1 MQIKEEKQKLRKKA
15 AALRSSVGAKDAL
28 SRKIAEKLFSLDVYL
43 SCEKVFAYFSYSQE
57 VQTEFIIEKALADG
71 KKVALP
77 RCESSGAMSFYYIE
91 SAAGLEKGTFKGIL
105 EPKANAEK
113 AEADEKTLVIVPA
126 LAYGRDGT
134 RLGHGMGYYD
144 RFLSVCRGKTI
155 GLCFEKCLFKTLPQ
169 DGFDR
174 PVSVIIT
181 ENEILSGSKAA
192 QT

>member
-1 MQIKEEKQKLRKKA
+1 MQINKEKQKLRKKT
-15 AALRSSVGAKDAL
+15 AALRSSVGDKDVL
-28 SRKIAEKLFSLDVYL
+28 SRKIAEKLFSLDAYL

-91 SAAGLEKGTFKGIL
+91 SAAGLEKGAFKGIL

>member
-1 MQIKEEKQKLRKKA
+1 MQINKEKQKLRKKA

-113 AEADEKTLVIVPA
+113 AEADEKTLVIAKSRPKANV
-126 LAYGRDGT
+126 LDTFTLIICMLLIIIEIRN
-134 RLGHGMGYYD
+134 
-144 RFLSVCRGKTI
+144 LSSFVFVLI
-155 GLCFEKCLFKTLPQ
+155 VYF
-169 DGFDR
+169 
-174 PVSVIIT
+174 
-181 ENEILSGSKAA
+181 AA
-192 QT
+192 RW